1 MWRGYLTTAIY
12 RDHLLRDAHP
22 HEGRAL
28 WRTLATAKR
37 LDKVRSRLVEVS
49 LRTRNKTRVMT
60 AWTHSVARGNSHRA
74 TSQPVVGSNPTFL
87 AGSTA
92 AAKR

>member
-12 RDHLLRDAHP
+12 RDHLLRHAHP

-49 LRTRNKTRVMT
+49 LSVDAGGIRVG
-60 AWTHSVARGNSHRA
+60 AQSGHVGGVASSSHRRRR
-74 TSQPVVGSNPTFL
+74 
-87 AGSTA
+87 ST
-92 AAKR
+92 R